1 MILFILGGY
10 MDYKEEM
17 FKEYEDIVD
26 PKQLK
31 KMLGNKIGTNKVY
44 DLLRKKEIYSKRIGN
59 NYLIPK
65 VSVIEYIMK
74 K

>member
-1 MILFILGGY
+1 

-44 DLLRKKEIYSKRIGN
+44 DLLRNKEIYSKRIGN